1 MIPTVSTP
9 RPSPATPSANDP
21 SANDPVRARRR
32 KIAKY
37 TLLANRI
44 GYLFY
49 ALAIATFVIGFAIS
63 FNGAVSA
70 IVIGSLIVGS
80 VLLAPAIVLGY
91 AVKAA
96 ERDDRERGL

>member
-1 MIPTVSTP
+1 MTQPT
-9 RPSPATPSANDP
+9 PAKAV
-21 SANDPVRARRR
+21 DPVRARRR

-63 FNGAVSA
+63 FNATVSA
-70 IVIGSLIVGS
+70 IVIGSLIIGS
-80 VLLAPAIVLGY
+80 ILLAPAIVLGY

-96 ERDDRERGL
+96 EREDRERGL